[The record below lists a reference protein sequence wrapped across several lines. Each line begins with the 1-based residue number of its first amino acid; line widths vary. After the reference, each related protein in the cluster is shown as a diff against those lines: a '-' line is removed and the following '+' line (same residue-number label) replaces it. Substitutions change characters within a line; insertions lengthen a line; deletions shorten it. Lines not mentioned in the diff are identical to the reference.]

1 MEGISS
7 AQPLNI
13 ANNNGLIYSLKGTAV
28 INASDFTMS
37 GSIVANSILIK
48 GKRINIKN
56 P

>member
-1 MEGISS
+1 MLSPGHTGFIFL
-7 AQPLNI
+7 PTF
-13 ANNNGLIYSLKGTAV
+13 NGLIYSLKGTAV